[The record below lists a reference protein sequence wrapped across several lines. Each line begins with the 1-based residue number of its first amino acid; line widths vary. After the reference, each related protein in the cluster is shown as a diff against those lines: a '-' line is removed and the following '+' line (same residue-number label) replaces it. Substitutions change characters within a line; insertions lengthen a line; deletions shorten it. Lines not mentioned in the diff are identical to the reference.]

1 MSSPRRTNR
10 ISVLL
15 LLLGFGSALA
25 IYGLTP
31 PEPPDDPLLNDP
43 RAERK
48 YHRELAMYGG
58 KANVVSAEFIEW
70 FDGLWHGRALAFTVA
85 VLTVATTLGYRFV
98 ALHPGPVSNPTM
110 PEKSP

>member
-10 ISVLL
+10 ISVVL

-25 IYGLTP
+25 IYFLTP
-31 PEPPDDPLLNDP
+31 PEPPVDPLLNDP

-58 KANVVSAEFIEW
+58 KANVVAAEFIEW
-70 FDGLWHGRALAFTVA
+70 FDGLWHGRTLAFTVP

-98 ALHPGPVSNPTM
+98 TVRSGPVTATTT
-110 PEKSP
+110 PERTP

>member
-1 MSSPRRTNR
+1 MSQRRTNR

-25 IYGLTP
+25 IYFLAP
-31 PEPPDDPLLNDP
+31 PEAPENPLLNDP

-58 KANVVSAEFIEW
+58 KGNVVAAEFIEW
-70 FDGLWHGRALAFTVA
+70 FEGRWHGRTLAFTVA

-98 ALHPGPVSNPTM
+98 AVRPVTATPT
-110 PEKSP
+110 PEKTP